1 VSAAILPAWGFRRG
15 IVTSGAESVVWLTD
29 RAVGELV
36 AVAALVVA
44 DVPVLCS
51 IHAFGQA
58 PARSRGIPFRHYPAL
73 VQVSCCSTLIFVVR
87 VRQRGRCQRHRHQC
101 AGEYYP
107 SSEQARGGVIDIS
120 FISPWIDLQ
129 FRYMI
134 STEHVNSRLRKIV
147 KHFVAFERSETKRFD
162 RRPLAYSFRFTKRG
176 LVAP

>member
-1 VSAAILPAWGFRRG
+1 MSDYAGSLSRGEQYWLFIIGANPVAYVSAAILPAWGFRRG

-107 SSEQARGGVIDIS
+107 SSEQARGGGNRHLIYFSVD
-120 FISPWIDLQ
+120 
-129 FRYMI
+129 
-134 STEHVNSRLRKIV
+134 
-147 KHFVAFERSETKRFD
+147 
-162 RRPLAYSFRFTKRG
+162 
-176 LVAP
+176 